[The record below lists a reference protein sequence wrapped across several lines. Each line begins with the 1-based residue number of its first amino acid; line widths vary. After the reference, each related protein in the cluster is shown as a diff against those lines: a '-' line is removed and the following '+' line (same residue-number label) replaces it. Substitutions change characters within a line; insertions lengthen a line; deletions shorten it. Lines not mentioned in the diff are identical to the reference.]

1 MRHDFLRSER
11 LPNIWCPGCG
21 NGIVLR
27 ALLEAIDQLQLDPD
41 KVVLVSGIG
50 CSSRAPAYTAFDNV
64 HTLHGRAIPVATG
77 IKLANPDLTVIV
89 VTGDG
94 DVSAIGGNHLIH
106 AARRDVNITVVVFN
120 NYNYGMTGG
129 QASPL
134 TPTSSITTTTPNG
147 NLDRPFDLVKL
158 AAGAGATY
166 VARSGIYFTKHL
178 VDHLKKAI
186 AHDGFSLVDAVA
198 QCPTYFGRF
207 NKKGSAGQ
215 MVTSQKDWMVLKS
228 VAEKKTPE
236 ELAKKVIIGE
246 FVNIER
252 HALVS
257 AAAPKKQA

>member
-94 DVSAIGGNHLIH
+94 DSSAIG
-106 AARRDVNITVVVFN
+106 
-120 NYNYGMTGG
+120 
-129 QASPL
+129 
-134 TPTSSITTTTPNG
+134 
-147 NLDRPFDLVKL
+147 
-158 AAGAGATY
+158 
-166 VARSGIYFTKHL
+166 
-178 VDHLKKAI
+178 
-186 AHDGFSLVDAVA
+186 
-198 QCPTYFGRF
+198 
-207 NKKGSAGQ
+207 
-215 MVTSQKDWMVLKS
+215 
-228 VAEKKTPE
+228 
-236 ELAKKVIIGE
+236 
-246 FVNIER
+246 
-252 HALVS
+252 
-257 AAAPKKQA
+257 